1 MKLYGTSSITVVTES
16 ISVNSIPNAGGIFL
30 SASSIY
36 MKNYDNEVYD
46 LTDTNGFM
54 RVTVY
59 TSSGAWNYSRP
70 GNIAYLQIVCIG
82 GGGGGG
88 AGARNITGAQRGGG
102 GGGGAGAIAQRWFTS
117 GSLPPGIYT
126 VTVGASGSGGLT
138 GSIAGTSAVGG
149 NGGAGG
155 LSSFTSSSIIY
166 LRAGGGNL
174 GVGCTVAGVAAG
186 GAEQATVVISQSGA
200 AATMYRLTGM
210 NGGTGGVLA
219 QPTKIPN
226 ATANGIFT
234 TANINPSQAPM
245 YAFAG
250 SRFGVFQSYPV
261 TSSAISRDTKWQG
274 GCWTGIGGG
283 GGGGH
288 ISSSNVTVDGGTGA
302 SAYIWSTFTLAGNS
316 GSVGQNGGNGTNNI
330 VDGNFLIAASSS
342 YFPTASIGPGSPGG
356 GGGPG
361 DTAGTI
367 NGGKGGN
374 AGNYGA
380 GGGGGGGAT
389 DPAQAGNG
397 GSGGGGCV
405 IIFEYF

>member
-36 MKNYDNEVYD
+36 MKNYNNEVYD

-54 RVTVY
+54 RVTTY
-59 TSSGAWNYSRP
+59 TSSGTYNYSRP

-88 AGARNITGAQRGGG
+88 AGARNTVGSQRGGG
-102 GGGGAGAIAQRWFTS
+102 GGGGGGATVQRWFTS

-126 VTVGASGSGGLT
+126 VTVGASGSGGIT
-138 GSIAGTSAVGG
+138 GSTAGTSAAGG
-149 NGGAGG
+149 NGSVGG
-155 LSSFTSSSIIY
+155 LSSFSLGATVY
-166 LRAGGGNL
+166 LRSNGGNL
-174 GVGCTVAGVAAG
+174 GGGCTVAGGANG
-186 GAEQATVVISQSGA
+186 GAEQATVIISQSGA
-200 AATMYRLTGM
+200 ASTMYRLVGM
-210 NGGTGGVLA
+210 NGGTGGILA
-219 QPTKIPN
+219 QSSKTPN
-226 ATANGIFT
+226 SGLNGNSPNMHGTNFLPI
-234 TANINPSQAPM
+234 

-250 SRFGVFQSYPV
+250 NRFGTALPFQPGL
-261 TSSAISRDTKWQG
+261 TSLNYQG
-274 GCWTGIGGG
+274 GCWSGVGGG

-288 ISSSNVTVDGGTGA
+288 ISSSNITVDGGIGA
-302 SAYIWSTFTLAGNS
+302 AAYIWNTFTLAGNS
-316 GSVGQNGGNGTNNI
+316 GSIGQNGGDGTNNI

>member
-16 ISVNSIPNAGGIFL
+16 VSVSSISNAGGIFL

-59 TSSGAWNYSRP
+59 TSSGVWNYPRP

-102 GGGGAGAIAQRWFTS
+102 GGGGAGVIAQRWFPS
-117 GSLPPGIYT
+117 GSLPPGTYT
-126 VTVGASGSGGLT
+126 VTVGASGSRGLT
-138 GSIAGTSAVGG
+138 GSIAGTSAAGG

-155 LSSFTSSSIIY
+155 ISSFTSSSITY
-166 LRAGGGNL
+166 LIAGGGNF
-174 GVGCTVAGVAAG
+174 GAGSTIAGVAAG
-186 GAEQATVVISQSGA
+186 GAEQTSVTISGSGLATN
-200 AATMYRLTGM
+200 MFRLTGM
-210 NGGTGGVLA
+210 NGGVGGVLP
-219 QPTKIPN
+219 QYTKIPN
-226 ATANGIFT
+226 SISTGINFT
-234 TANINPSQAPM
+234 IGTNPAIFPI

-250 SRFGVFQSYPV
+250 NKFGV
-261 TSSAISRDTKWQG
+261 SSSWQAGYNDDDVRYQG
-274 GCWTGIGGG
+274 GCWYGIGGG

-302 SAYIWSTFTLAGNS
+302 SAYIWKTFTLAGNS
-316 GSVGQNGGNGTNNI
+316 GSVGQDGGNGINNI
-330 VDGNFLIAASSS
+330 IDGNFLIAASSS

-361 DTAGTI
+361 NTAGTI
-367 NGGKGGN
+367 NGGRGGN
-374 AGNYGA
+374 GGSRGA

-397 GSGGGGCV
+397 GTGGVGCV